1 MTSEHSDVTKKDY
14 TKERGARWYL
24 KVSTWIGFILCG
36 ATLGLFIW
44 KVAKPEAWSGY
55 LNTKFITV
63 VMNLAFFNGSLL
75 LFDIGKGIRTLESL
89 LNVKEKSVEY
99 KKLALCFYIVYM
111 LITAFLIY
119 VPI

>member
-14 TKERGARWYL
+14 TKERGPRWYL
-24 KVSTWIGFILCG
+24 KITTWIGFILLGG
-36 ATLGLFIW
+36 ALVLYIW
-44 KVAKPEAWSGY
+44 KVAEPKAWAGF

-63 VMNLAFFNGSLL
+63 VMNLSFFYGSLL
-75 LFDIGKGIRTLESL
+75 SFDIGKGIRTLESI

-99 KKLALCFYIVYM
+99 KKLALHFYIVLM

-119 VPI
+119 IPI